1 MFFFAWI
8 YLLFTLFTTT
18 TTATPYNIVFLRGSF
33 VSKLFYTPFI
43 HSLQKKLLDKKIE
56 STIEFGDYF
65 PLQNYK
71 NNTILLSHSFGGS
84 FALLHCLADN
94 TNCIRGC
101 VLINSHFNQR
111 NKMPYPGFILRSIKQ
126 SVFTI
131 LNNCDEKLPLA
142 KSIDDLQVKIKENL
156 TNKFFVINNGTHFS
170 TFQNYEEVDHAT
182 NQILSYIEG
191 LDKQDFESI
200 EKITETAITEHNVTT
215 EEPDVSKEPE
225 AKEEPDGSI
234 LQ

>member
-1 MFFFAWI
+1 MIFFAWI
-8 YLLFTLFTTT
+8 YLLAFASTSAST
-18 TTATPYNIVFLRGSF
+18 TPYNIVFLRGSF

-43 HSLQKKLLDKKIE
+43 HSLQKKLLDKNID
-56 STIEFGDYF
+56 STIEFGEYL
-65 PLQNYK
+65 PLQKYK
-71 NNTILLSHSFGGS
+71 NNTILVSHSFGGS

-94 TNCIRGC
+94 TNSIRGC

-156 TNKFFVINNGTHFS
+156 KDKFFVINNGTHFS
-170 TFQNYEEVDHAT
+170 TFQNYEEVDRTT
-182 NQILSYIEG
+182 NQILSYIQG
-191 LDKQDFESI
+191 LDKQNFETI
-200 EKITETAITEHNVTT
+200 EKITETTVTEHNVTT
-215 EEPDVSKEPE
+215 EESDVSKEPE